1 MHFISLSD
9 RLVSGPVARLI
20 VLNTK
25 FYQGDETMGAQ
36 EEKTHHHARMASATP
51 GRLRIKLHPSH
62 RTPQVMN
69 GIKRGLDFQEGV
81 HDVRLNSSTG
91 SVTVKYDRHH
101 HDTESILGV
110 LEDLDVLV
118 QSLGHVPDIKR
129 SAPGA
134 DGMDRS
140 KGFLAAIEDL
150 NQQIHGA
157 TGLPIDL
164 KLILPLAFAGAGLWS
179 ISKRGLMVESVPG
192 WLFLWFAFD
201 MFVKLHPA
209 QD

>member
-1 MHFISLSD
+1 
-9 RLVSGPVARLI
+9 
-20 VLNTK
+20 
-25 FYQGDETMGAQ
+25 MGAQ

-157 TGLPIDL
+157 DR
-164 KLILPLAFAGAGLWS
+164 K
-179 ISKRGLMVESVPG
+179 SV
-192 WLFLWFAFD
+192 
-201 MFVKLHPA
+201 V
-209 QD
+209 

>member
-1 MHFISLSD
+1 
-9 RLVSGPVARLI
+9 
-20 VLNTK
+20 
-25 FYQGDETMGAQ
+25 MGAQ
-36 EEKTHHHARMASATP
+36 EEKTPHHARMASATP
-51 GRLRIKLHPSH
+51 GRLRIKLHPSR

-69 GIKRGLDFQEGV
+69 GIKQGLGPQEGV
-81 HDVRLNSSTG
+81 RDVRLNPSTG

-101 HDTESILGV
+101 HDTDSILDV
-110 LEDLDVLV
+110 LEDLDVVV
-118 QSLGHVPDIKR
+118 QSLGDVPSIKQPH
-129 SAPGA
+129 AGA
-134 DGMDRS
+134 DKRDRS
-140 KGFLAAIEDL
+140 EGFLAAIEDL
-150 NQQIHGA
+150 NQRIHGT

-164 KLILPLAFAGAGLWS
+164 KLILPLVFAGAGLWS